1 MWWRQALLF
10 CLLRSGSEFDE
21 SYFGNYFQGKCHA
34 KKWFHREKIKMKC
47 SQGWIYHVLGYEGF
61 YCTHKCRL
69 TYDCYKVRLRRV
81 ELARRAG
88 REEGT
93 HDTTLAGEPVRWWE
107 GSGRAGTPPCACW
120 WRPPCPSCP
129 RRPWTPAA
137 DPPARGTCSSWSLF
151 GAERASTRSANY
163 GTATQIYTLITT
175 IYCLKNK

>member
-1 MWWRQALLF
+1 MRVF
-10 CLLRSGSEFDE
+10 TVHINVD
-21 SYFGNYFQGKCHA
+21 
-34 KKWFHREKIKMKC
+34 
-47 SQGWIYHVLGYEGF
+47 
-61 YCTHKCRL
+61 L
-69 TYDCYKVRLRRV
+69 TYDCYKVCLRRV

-88 REEGT
+88 REGGT

-137 DPPARGTCSSWSLF
+137 DPLARGTCSSWSLF

-175 IYCLKNK
+175 IYCLKNKQTNKTPTHSSGQTLPHSLVMKLTATFISKIFVFIHIFSRLVQFT